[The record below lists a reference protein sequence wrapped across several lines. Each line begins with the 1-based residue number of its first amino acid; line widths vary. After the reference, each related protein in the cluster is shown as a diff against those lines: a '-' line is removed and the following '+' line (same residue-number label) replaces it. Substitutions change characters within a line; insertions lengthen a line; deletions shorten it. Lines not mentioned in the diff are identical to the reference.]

1 MSKFQQDTDGFKML
15 VKAQSFSGGPRLDR
29 KVSFR
34 GDPDVDD
41 TQFRP
46 LAKPGMV

>member
-1 MSKFQQDTDGFKML
+1 MSGFQDDDGGFKKL
-15 VKAQSFSGGPRLDR
+15 SKTLSFSGGPRLDR

-34 GDPDVDD
+34 GDPDIDD

-46 LAKPGMV
+46 LSRPGK

>member
-1 MSKFQQDTDGFKML
+1 MSKFQEDTDGFKML